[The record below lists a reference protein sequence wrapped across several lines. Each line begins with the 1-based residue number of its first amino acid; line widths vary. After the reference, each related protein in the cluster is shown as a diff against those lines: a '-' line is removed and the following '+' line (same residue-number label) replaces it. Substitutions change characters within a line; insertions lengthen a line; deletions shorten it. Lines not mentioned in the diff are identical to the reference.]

1 MVSMNTD
8 QNEKSASEQIDDII
22 TMHEGWKGEILSH
35 IRRVILA
42 TDPDI
47 VEEIKWRMKT
57 RPEGLAVWS
66 RGGIV
71 CFAEVWKDNIKLIF
85 SKGAKLQDPNKL
97 FNSRLESK
105 DVRAIEFKEGNEI
118 VTQGLT
124 DIILSACILNNAK
137 GQ

>member
-66 RGGIV
+66 EGGIV

-105 DVRAIEFKEGNEI
+105 DVRAIEFKEGDSVNDSGLNEL
-118 VTQGLT
+118 VREAVL
-124 DIILSACILNNAK
+124 LNK
-137 GQ
+137 K